1 METDTRVILVATD
14 FSDGSAEALAQAIDF
29 AKRTNAEIEI
39 VHVLEL
45 GLGEFPFGIT
55 SFGSDRGGLISYI
68 EQELAKLADRAT
80 KMGVTCRTRM
90 LEGTAAVEIVKRARD
105 LDAGLVVVGTHG
117 RTGLAHVL
125 LGSVAEKIVRR
136 STCPVLTVP
145 FSKRAAEG

>member
-68 EQELAKLADRAT
+68 EQELA
-80 KMGVTCRTRM
+80 
-90 LEGTAAVEIVKRARD
+90 
-105 LDAGLVVVGTHG
+105 
-117 RTGLAHVL
+117 
-125 LGSVAEKIVRR
+125 
-136 STCPVLTVP
+136 
-145 FSKRAAEG
+145 